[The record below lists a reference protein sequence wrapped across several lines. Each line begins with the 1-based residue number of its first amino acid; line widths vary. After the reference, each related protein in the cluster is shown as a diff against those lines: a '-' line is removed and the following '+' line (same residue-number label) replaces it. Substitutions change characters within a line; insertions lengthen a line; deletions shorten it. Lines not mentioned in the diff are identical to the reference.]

1 MGMVICVALLVL
13 AIGALLW
20 WNLRDRVTEWNAMAR
35 VRAVAGAARCIAA
48 EELLAK
54 LGAAGRSGAIA
65 RVWPELE
72 PLLLHALPD
81 CPPDLKPSL
90 AEACHDCA
98 TACRVRVVAKALMDL
113 RNSLV

>member
-20 WNLRDRVTEWNAMAR
+20 WNLRERVAEWNGMAR
-35 VRAVAGAARCIAA
+35 VRAVEGAARCVAA

-54 LGAAGRSGAIA
+54 LGDAGRSGAIA

-81 CPPDLKPSL
+81 CPPDLKPRL